1 VLRKEFLVA
10 SYSAIN
16 KRLDVFLSDK
26 IKDLTRSQFQRLI
39 DRKKVRVNGEFKK
52 SSYKMRERDRV
63 EVEFELPEPARIQA
77 EDIALE
83 VIHSD
88 QDVIVI
94 NKPSGMVVH
103 PGAGIRQGTLVNAML
118 FHFPEIRKI
127 GPEQRPGI
135 VHRLDKEASGVMV
148 VARSERAYLELARQ
162 FKNRE
167 VDKVYLGLV
176 WGKMK
181 DVEGKID
188 WPIGRHPKYGQR
200 VSIKTKK
207 PREAE
212 TRFRVLREFQ
222 ETTLLEIKP
231 VTGRT
236 HQIRVHLSASGH
248 PLLGDGR
255 YGQRKSRF
263 KYPRLF
269 LHAHRLAFIHP
280 GTGRRVE
287 FFAPLP
293 EDLKRILDVNP

>member
-1 VLRKEFLVA
+1 MLRKEFLVA

-103 PGAGIRQGTLVNAML
+103 PGAGIRQGTLVNAVL

>member
-1 VLRKEFLVA
+1 MLRKEFLVA
-10 SYSAIN
+10 SHSAIN
-16 KRLDVFLSDK
+16 KRLDVFLSEK

-39 DRKKVRVNGEFKK
+39 DREKVRVNGEFKK

-63 EVEFELPEPARIQA
+63 EVEFELPEPAEIQA
-77 EDIALE
+77 ENIPLE

-103 PGAGIRQGTLVNAML
+103 PGAGIRQGTLANAIL
-118 FHFPEIRKI
+118 FYFPEIRKI

-148 VARSERAYLELARQ
+148 VARSERAYQELARQ

-181 DVEGKID
+181 DVEGRID

-200 VSIKTKK
+200 VSIKTKR

-212 TRFRVLREFQ
+212 TRYRVLREFQ

-280 GTGRRVE
+280 GTGRSVE

-293 EDLKRILDVNP
+293 EDLKRILNLNQ